1 MCKNSSLANLSQTIT
16 MLGLLAGNII
26 FGYLSDK
33 FGRRYPLIAGI
44 ILQLVVGIAT
54 AFVPW
59 YPLFAVFRFLSGIAL
74 GGNMLVSYV
83 FMMEII
89 GVKWRTTFAVAFHI
103 PFDVGYM
110 VLPLISYFF
119 RDWRDLQLAI
129 TIPTALLLL
138 SFFILSESPR
148 WLIATGKR
156 DKAIEILTKA
166 AIRNKLPTASIEE
179 NVDKYM
185 QKAELET
192 KRKAGNVVDL
202 FKTPITRF
210 YIISMCINWLISGLC
225 YYGSGLYIGQLG
237 GDIFINVAISG
248 GLSIPGNCFAIW
260 SVKAWGRKWSLIF
273 GYLVGSISCLLI
285 AIVPSEPTWIKTILG
300 GIDMFGLIIAFSA
313 IYIYVGELFPTYLR
327 NVGAGTS
334 SMFARIGSMVAPFVL
349 PLSDVAEWLP
359 PLIFGVAPLIAL
371 AFCYQLPETI
381 DCQLP
386 DTIEEAEE
394 FAKNQSKKKYF
405 SKK

>member
-1 MCKNSSLANLSQTIT
+1 MCGASSLANLSQTIT
-16 MLGLLAGNII
+16 MLGLVAGNVI

-33 FGRRYPLIAGI
+33 YGRRYPLIGGI
-44 ILQLVVGIAT
+44 VLQLVIGIAT

-59 YPLFAVFRFLSGIAL
+59 YPLFAVFRFFSGIAL

-89 GVKWRTTFAVAFHI
+89 GVKWRTTFSVAFHI
-103 PFDVGYM
+103 PFDVGHT

-119 RDWRDLQLAI
+119 RDWRNLQLAI

-138 SFFILSESPR
+138 SFFILSDSPR
-148 WLIATGKR
+148 WLLATGKR
-156 DKAIEILTKA
+156 DRAVVIMTKA
-166 AIRNKLPTASIEE
+166 AKINNLPTSYIEE

-185 QKAELET
+185 KKAQLGT
-192 KRKAGNVVDL
+192 KRKAGNIVDL
-202 FKTPITRF
+202 FRTPITRF
-210 YIISMCINWLISGLC
+210 YTISMCINWFVSGLC

-237 GDIFINVAISG
+237 GSIFVNVAISG
-248 GLSIPGNCFAIW
+248 GLSIPGSIFAIW
-260 SVKAWGRKWSLIF
+260 SIKAWGRKWSLIF
-273 GYLVGSISCLLI
+273 GYLVGSISFLLI
-285 AIVPSEPTWIKTILG
+285 AVVPSEPTWIKTILG

-313 IYIYVGELFPTYLR
+313 VYIYVGELFPTYLR
-327 NVGAGTS
+327 NVAAGTF
-334 SMFARIGSMVAPFVL
+334 SMCARVGAMIAPFIL

-359 PLIFGVAPLIAL
+359 PLIFVVAPLIGI
-371 AFCYQLPETI
+371 AFCYKLPETI

-394 FAKNQSKKKYF
+394 FAKNKSKKKVD
-405 SKK
+405 KI